1 MMKNSTNLHT
11 GSSFDSFL
19 EEEGILDEV
28 KAVAAKRVIAW
39 QLSNEM
45 VQQHIT
51 KQAMAAALHT
61 SRSQIDRLLD
71 PENASVYLTTL
82 ARAAH
87 AVGMHIEIG
96 LVRDDSR
103 SGHGRARLPVT
114 QAPTAKP
121 RARAKRSMEHA

>member
-1 MMKNSTNLHT
+1 MKKIDQHT

-39 QLSNEM
+39 QLAQEM
-45 VQQHIT
+45 EKQHIT
-51 KQAMAAALHT
+51 KQAMAKTLHT

-71 PENASVYLTTL
+71 PENPAVFLTTL
-82 ARAAH
+82 ARAAG

-96 LVRDDSR
+96 LVHGTKAHPTHR
-103 SGHGRARLPVT
+103 SARRQMA
-114 QAPTAKP
+114 QAG
-121 RARAKRSMEHA
+121 